1 MKKIYSLM
9 IVAIL
14 AMVGS
19 IASMA
24 ADVTFILNIDNP
36 EAVIAETSS
45 QQLSL
50 VAGDNEFTFP
60 EYTGITVRAIPPY
73 AFVSITNEEGQPL
86 GIYDNTWYFY
96 PSETNKGI
104 FTIKTV
110 NLDEARTASCTVN
123 VDCAEMVKAFRSGTF
138 TYVDLSDGEN
148 IVKFDPEAEKTLEIS
163 SIDYMIPLYQVTVDG
178 VDVAMVDRLFSVP
191 LTDGCVVDITAKIP
205 EKEVTVTFDYS
216 ANEEGLGAIE
226 SVSVNDEPVENFDGL
241 TLVTMAGSKV
251 KIEANKDYKL
261 NNMTIDGVP
270 TNWTGGYPYTV
281 VVVNDTQ
288 IGIDAAPL
296 GTITSTVL
304 VDDPSNIIFYRG
316 YAYMEDVVA
325 LEAGEN
331 TLEFTEGNSVVA
343 WKAADGCLINA
354 VMLNNEILSEYT
366 SYVSLAEGDVLE
378 FITAK
383 IVMDKEL
390 VFWIDDRAAADQYFS
405 FQGSDRSTINIESGY
420 NIVEYYEKM
429 NPFSLSFYSSAP
441 LVGKVYI
448 DGEQVNPLYEGSS
461 SYDLNVAD
469 KSVVKAF
476 LTTEPEECNVKVNL
490 NDNPDVTVAYD
501 ILTDVTEFPA
511 EIKVFKGTLF
521 TITPA
526 ADENITVIAGEVEI
540 AQNEDGIYEIEI
552 ADADTE
558 ITIAKT
564 TGIASVTNATANSDI
579 YNVLGVK
586 VGESADF
593 NRLPAGIYIL
603 NGKKVIKK

>member
-24 ADVTFILNIDNP
+24 ADVTFTLNIDNP

-45 QQLSL
+45 EQLSL

-60 EYTGITVRAIPPY
+60 EWTGITVRAIPPY
-73 AFVSITNEEGQPL
+73 AFESVTNEAGDQMS
-86 GIYDNTWYFY
+86 IYDNTWYFY
-96 PSETNKGI
+96 PSEYNKGV

-110 NLDEARTASCTVN
+110 NLDEKRTASCTVN
-123 VDCAEMVKAFRSGTF
+123 VDCAEMVRVIRTGTY
-138 TYVDLSDGEN
+138 TNVDLTDGEN
-148 IVKFDPEAEKTLEIS
+148 IVKFDPEIESTLMVS
-163 SIDYMIPLYQVTVDG
+163 AVDYMIPLYEVTVDG
-178 VDVAMVDRLFSVP
+178 VNVAMVNREFSVP
-191 LTDGCVVDITAKIP
+191 LSDGCIVDITAKIP

-216 ANEEGLGAIE
+216 ANEEGVGAIE

-251 KIEANKDYKL
+251 TIAANKDYKL
-261 NNMTIDGVP
+261 NNMSIDGVP
-270 TNWTGGYPYTV
+270 TNWTGGYPYTI
-281 VVVNDTQ
+281 VVVNDTK
-288 IGIDAAPL
+288 IDIDAAPL
-296 GTITSTVL
+296 GTLTTTVL
-304 VDDPSNIIFYRG
+304 VDDPTNIIFYRG
-316 YAYMEDVVA
+316 YAYNNDVVA

-331 TLEFTEGNSVVA
+331 ILEFTEGNSVVA

-378 FITAK
+378 FITDK
-383 IVMDKEL
+383 IVMDKEF
-390 VFWIDDRAAADQYFS
+390 VFWIDDRAAADMYFS
-405 FQGSDRSTINIESGY
+405 LMGSDRSTINVESGY
-420 NIVEYYEKM
+420 NLVEYYEKM
-429 NPFSLSFYSSAP
+429 VPFALSWYSENTPVS
-441 LVGKVYI
+441 KVYI
-448 DGEQVNPLYEGSS
+448 DGEEVEPLYEGSN
-461 SYDLNVAD
+461 SYELNVAD
-469 KSVVKAF
+469 KSVVKVF

-501 ILTDVTEFPA
+501 ILAEVTEFPA

-526 ADENITVIAGEVEI
+526 ADENITVIAGETEI
-540 AQNEDGIYEIEI
+540 ACNEDGIYEIEI

-558 ITIAKT
+558 ITVAKT
-564 TGIASVTNATANSDI
+564 TGIASVTNTAINGDI

-586 VGESADF
+586 VGVAADF

-603 NGKKVIKK
+603 NGKKGIKK